1 MVLSNKELLKL
12 PKDSTDIYKRSMING
27 YQTRPFEDVI
37 DKLCNASFLK
47 GYHLK
52 QKPTENN
59 PQPDELVDEVV
70 EVNHASISS
79 YPKVLRLSS
88 VRN

>member
-1 MVLSNKELLKL
+1 MVLRNKELLEL

-37 DKLCNASFLK
+37 DKLCYASFLK
-47 GYHLK
+47 RYHLK
-52 QKPTENN
+52 QKPTENDF
-59 PQPDELVDEVV
+59 QPNELVDEVV

-79 YPKVLRLSS
+79 YPKVLGLSS